1 MRDVQATQFLYR
13 CQRPHFAQWLVQ
25 NICEEKMNW
34 SAEQMTEHQSGVI
47 EKRDKEIAALK
58 AERDKL

>member
-1 MRDVQATQFLYR
+1 
-13 CQRPHFAQWLVQ
+13 
-25 NICEEKMNW
+25 MNW
-34 SAEQMTEHQSGVI
+34 SAEQMIEHQSGVI